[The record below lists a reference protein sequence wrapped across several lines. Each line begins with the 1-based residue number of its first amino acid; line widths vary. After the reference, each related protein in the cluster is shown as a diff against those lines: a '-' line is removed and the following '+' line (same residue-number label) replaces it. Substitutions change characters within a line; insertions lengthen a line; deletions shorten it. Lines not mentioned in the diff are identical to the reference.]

1 MTIVELLAKFGVT
14 IPEDKAKEFTGEF
27 DKEFKS
33 SAELTAKLQEI
44 AGKDTEIAG
53 LKTQISDRDKDI
65 KELKKQTGNSEELN
79 TKLTELQTKYDTD
92 TKALSKQL
100 EDQRVDHAIEKFFSP
115 VPFASELARK
125 AAISEFR
132 EKGFK
137 LEGDKFQGGE
147 EFIASLKKSDPA
159 AFKPEKPPEGEVQGS
174 DSAAPPSAPPP
185 QFTKPMS
192 QTPPAGENP
201 FNFKFSGFVRTPPA
215 QGQNQ

>member
-1 MTIVELLAKFGVT
+1 MTITELLAKFGVM
-14 IPEDKAKEFTGEF
+14 IPEDKAKEFAGEF
-27 DKEFKS
+27 DREFKPA
-33 SAELTAKLQEI
+33 AELTARMQEI

-137 LEGDKFQGGE
+137 LEGEKFQGGE
-147 EFIASLKKSDPA
+147 EFIAALKKSDPA
-159 AFKPEKPPEGEVQGS
+159 AFKPEKPPEGSGEGQEPTES
-174 DSAAPPSAPPP
+174 PAAPPP
-185 QFTKPMS
+185 QFTKPMN
-192 QTPPAGENP
+192 QTPPAGDNP

-215 QGQNQ
+215 PGQNQ